1 MNPAESASGQT
12 LDSMLKKKMPALGID
27 LGGTKLSAAVVSD
40 FKVISEP
47 RTVPTPHGADNIV
60 SAIVDLIK
68 SFQNEHVL
76 AGAGI
81 ATAGVVDPTTGNI
94 LGSTGNLPGW
104 EGTPLKTLIESR
116 TMLPIQVDNDANAA
130 AYGDTLAMRM
140 EDKEC
145 VIGVTLGTGI
155 GTGIIM
161 RGKVYRGAHLAAAE
175 GGHMRISLGNQRFCT
190 CGLFDCWEEY
200 GSGRGLVATTKEL
213 LPGVT
218 SAQSEL
224 ANHVEFLT
232 TRMITAAA
240 DNGDI
245 IAQKGMNIWHQHLAA
260 GIASLAHILDPEC
273 FIISGGLSSVV
284 DFELLREMVIDR
296 CMPRYAE
303 SVQILH
309 SELGIYAGII
319 GAAHEVLT
327 HISKPPA
334 A

>member
-1 MNPAESASGQT
+1 LIPAESQS
-12 LDSMLKKKMPALGID
+12 LDSLLKTKMPALGID

-40 FKVISEP
+40 FKVLSEP
-47 RTVPTPHGADNIV
+47 RTVPTPHGAENIV
-60 SAIVDLIK
+60 NAIVEMIK
-68 SFQNEHVL
+68 SFQNDHIL

-81 ATAGVVDPTTGNI
+81 ATAGVVDPTTGNV

-116 TMLPIQVDNDANAA
+116 TMLPIRVDNDANAA
-130 AYGDTLAMRM
+130 AYGDALAMGKA
-140 EDKEC
+140 DSEC
-145 VIGVTLGTGI
+145 VVGVTLGTGI

-161 RGKVYRGAHLAAAE
+161 RGQVYRGAHLAAAE
-175 GGHMRISLGNQRFCT
+175 GGHMRIALDNKRFCT

-213 LPGVT
+213 LPGVS
-218 SAQSEL
+218 SAQSDL
-224 ANHVEFLT
+224 ANHVDCLT

-245 IAQKGMNIWHQHLAA
+245 IAQKGLNIWHQHLAA
-260 GIASLAHILDPEC
+260 GIASLAHLLDPEC

-284 DFELLREMVIDR
+284 DFELLREMVVDR
-296 CMPRYAE
+296 CMPRYAQT
-303 SVQILH
+303 VQILH

-327 HISKPPA
+327 QISKPSA
-334 A
+334 T